1 MYAGNSKDS
10 NIEFINIENMRKV
23 LSIIYL
29 IVLIVNGS
37 YAQSSYPIYVSP
49 ALTPPYSL
57 KLSDYSKFGSQQ
69 LVVNIAVNDLN
80 VSNLPVKLHIKMET
94 VGITIESLPTLN
106 TTPIYLDGGAATILF
121 GDDLADY
128 FDINNLTFKG
138 YSKEAYRRTG
148 QLPEGFYKFTVE
160 VLHFQTNRLISNAG
174 TATAWISVGKP
185 PVLKLPENDKELGE
199 FKGMPIVFSWYA
211 SKLGNP
217 MSAAGVQYK
226 FEMWEMRVDG
236 ISPYTIAASVPLFHE
251 ETTSNTMVT
260 VLPSS
265 LLMEPGMKYAWRVT
279 AMDVSGM
286 VPFEQDGHSEMRVFT
301 YKSKCNSVANLKAD
315 QHGRSGSF
323 VWDPGSNHTSYNIE
337 LRKPATGWLSASETF
352 DSKAEFY
359 ELDYAT
365 TYEMRVQAVCNGD
378 PESVSDF
385 SEWATLK
392 IPAQRS
398 KPDSSTC
405 PTCGC
410 SDSLGTGNIE
420 NLELRRDL
428 KPGDTLSNR
437 FGTTRFIVKSV
448 EPQGDGVYKGHFLFW
463 AELWKLK
470 FVCEYWDLSVN
481 TDNVILNM
489 DYQSVYN
496 PQFLLD
502 VDATAAFLD
511 SLAGAITDLTVSTT
525 IKDTV
530 TIGETISSI
539 YVNAGDSV
547 VAVTVDPDGTV
558 HEVVIQTDADDI
570 PKTIIQGEN
579 GEQFVVTG
587 NGQVMGLDEYKHTGG
602 NGRKLD
608 EYKKEKEAHL
618 STTQVAFSASQNQTY
633 GFDAFSE
640 EKQALKSKYPSLQN
654 GYTPAYKSIASYRP
668 DKVVASST
676 ESGITFRDEM
686 GIPAIKTGNDLTVR
700 GGTDGSVTALYAY
713 KAVNDT
719 TEEVAGKL
727 NLMSFDEQAKK
738 VYIIPVNGAKMP
750 IADTLKRV
758 LNTVYAQAVT
768 RWEVV
773 PVTTSVDVA
782 FSGGQMTH
790 GGSSAIDVYN
800 TDQKSIIGKFKKDG
814 NDIESDALY
823 LFFVDNVKGK
833 TGDIAGYMPLQK
845 QVGFIY
851 NNPNPYMVAHE
862 LGHGAFNLR
871 HVFSP
876 ESFVAAQGTTKNLM
890 DYSGSTDLW
899 QHQWALI
906 HDPESLWFA
915 WAQDESE
922 GEGIFKFTASFDK
935 ENYKSYGSL
944 QDPRSEIP
952 IITINYALSDTLGYK
967 IMLIDKKEVKAI
979 FQKQIYPI
987 ATTVKYLYEIPGNKT
1002 ISVILVDKNFTPI
1015 DSTIISTTIIDSS
1028 TVAVI
1033 DGDQKIGPLDIKF
1046 DTPKTETSN
1055 GDTLI
1060 CVVSKCSFTLQ
1071 VNEFEFTTKMFNVTN
1086 ASLVYK
1092 KIKKTNVIV
1101 GAEIVWDNSEGMD
1114 IGEVGFMSAKV
1125 THVGISVDDQGK
1137 LKGELKFKVSLT
1149 EDYSYKDFLLIKKGL
1164 EGQFSFNYSSDN
1176 KEFLGDFN
1184 FEGLN
1189 NINMFLTKDATT
1201 RKPFAEL
1208 TGGTVNKEGVL
1219 SGTFKGI
1226 ENSSYKSNGFTI
1238 SVNKLELVG
1247 DYNLKTGIFK
1257 PKSGEGN
1264 LTVSKIKGTKGKLL
1278 FDVKYGDVI
1287 TVALDKSKSD
1297 LVISGLVAKDL
1308 DLTAIF
1314 TDKFDFQDAKGSLK
1328 LAHANYG
1335 TELNVPSFEISAG
1348 EVKTLQITGNLSYKG
1363 FVFELEKCD
1372 YSSDKG
1378 FVLSG
1383 MVKLGSENKFLAQ
1396 NITIDTSGTFG
1407 CSNISGEMGIK
1418 YVNASFSAGISNT
1431 GVSGSFTAKMFGLD
1445 LNGGVDY
1452 GIATK
1457 KNTDLNYAI
1466 EKQFSYGQFSIV
1478 TSTIIPV
1485 FPGLKISKLGGKFA
1499 FNCSYDLTKHP
1510 MKLNPCYQSYVA
1522 GLSLGVGDM
1531 AGIFNFAVDPA
1542 LVQFSN
1548 TNVSIFINS
1557 TLSIP
1562 ASKPMFIGKAELL
1575 LQYPSGNISGKVSA
1589 TVRIPDS
1596 NGWIVK
1602 TIGEN
1607 QVNFVKDEGHTRI
1620 YTTSSGFHAKVL
1632 NSLDLTGS
1640 IDYIKNYN
1648 ESGSVTSTSGE
1659 IKGNIRY
1666 NFYESVHLSFGPF
1679 DAVKID
1685 GSLKIDFNANMS
1697 MIFNEN
1703 GSSGTFSGNLIIEPK
1718 AQMTVV
1724 GGTFWAEGYFNG
1736 AANVSYT
1743 NTAAN
1748 LKAAYIIDLKCSG
1761 GFSYSTSGTIDK
1773 TIPH

>member
-185 PVLKLPENDKELGE
+185 PVLKLPENGKELGE

-315 QHGRSGSF
+315 QHGRNGSF

-654 GYTPAYKSIASYRP
+654 GYTPAYKSIASFKP

-686 GIPAIKTGNDLTVR
+686 GIPAIKSGNDLTVR

-713 KAVNDT
+713 KAVTDT

-738 VYIIPVNGAKMP
+738 VYIVPVNGATMP
-750 IADTLKRV
+750 DATTLKEV
-758 LNTVYAQAVT
+758 LNKVYAQAVT

-773 PVTTSVDVA
+773 KIEKGVTLTFPD
-782 FSGGQMTH
+782 GQMTH

-800 TDQKSIIGKFKKDG
+800 TDQKSIISKFKKDG

-823 LFFVDNVKGK
+823 LFFVANVKGK

-851 NNPNPYMVAHE
+851 DNPNPHIIAHE

-899 QHQWALI
+899 QHQWELI

-922 GEGIFKFTASFDK
+922 GEGK
-935 ENYKSYGSL
+935 ENGPVIFSDEVVNLINQKAKEIYGEAGVTGIFHSKVCNQKVDKLSTSVQKYQERVVISAIAPSDNNPSVSVRTVAILYKNATEGTVSKFAEVDISKAESKAISETLTLYYYNGESDDCSDFLGKISCCDICEFSIEQLPDYINQLYDAAAECSKAKAVYHLKLIDRTNGLDAGLKTMVEQQLLAYEKVGIKAKIFLTDPSSSEADRKVAEEVINAVGDNELALWINIDGQNSKLVKYKVGKNSFILVDGINQSDQVEKLFAFLTTFSREDFLSFIISDLDVMAHLVQKLAIPEKYWNPNLGDEYNSSLFYIYTVANAQQTNLPLVILSSEVKRNAQLQFAIVCGIYNGAVGLVEAVPSGVSLILKLLVNEDDILSSIQEQFKEIDKNCLDQTNIYFYTVSIPGTAQSSLILYGPCAAEAIKKYFSEGDEFQQSHKYGKAIFDIATVFLSYTKIAKALDALDVVGLAIKAAKPILKGSL
-944 QDPRSEIP
+944 QAFKCGKKFIHFPNTLTVGSNVFRVVDDAGQVVAGDVAKSLRWVNAVDEAGNP
-952 IITINYALSDTLGYK
+952 IQVGLFESDAAVTGPVTLIK
-967 IMLIDKKEVKAI
+967 
-979 FQKQIYPI
+979 
-987 ATTVKYLYEIPGNKT
+987 NKRGD
-1002 ISVILVDKNFTPI
+1002 L
-1015 DSTIISTTIIDSS
+1015 
-1028 TVAVI
+1028 AQL
-1033 DGDQKIGPLDIKF
+1033 DGDYYLAELPDNADGQLALVRKVAKAGGAFDDVLETASKFDDNVLEVAEVGLKEWKTFQNRVAEQILSKYPNSKIGNQITLDI
-1046 DTPKTETSN
+1046 
-1055 GDTLI
+1055 
-1060 CVVSKCSFTLQ
+1060 
-1071 VNEFEFTTKMFNVTN
+1071 
-1086 ASLVYK
+1086 Y
-1092 KIKKTNVIV
+1092 
-1101 GAEIVWDNSEGMD
+1101 
-1114 IGEVGFMSAKV
+1114 
-1125 THVGISVDDQGK
+1125 
-1137 LKGELKFKVSLT
+1137 
-1149 EDYSYKDFLLIKKGL
+1149 
-1164 EGQFSFNYSSDN
+1164 
-1176 KEFLGDFN
+1176 
-1184 FEGLN
+1184 
-1189 NINMFLTKDATT
+1189 
-1201 RKPFAEL
+1201 
-1208 TGGTVNKEGVL
+1208 
-1219 SGTFKGI
+1219 
-1226 ENSSYKSNGFTI
+1226 
-1238 SVNKLELVG
+1238 
-1247 DYNLKTGIFK
+1247 
-1257 PKSGEGN
+1257 
-1264 LTVSKIKGTKGKLL
+1264 IKGR
-1278 FDVKYGDVI
+1278 
-1287 TVALDKSKSD
+1287 SKP
-1297 LVISGLVAKDL
+1297 I
-1308 DLTAIF
+1308 
-1314 TDKFDFQDAKGSLK
+1314 
-1328 LAHANYG
+1328 
-1335 TELNVPSFEISAG
+1335 
-1348 EVKTLQITGNLSYKG
+1348 
-1363 FVFELEKCD
+1363 
-1372 YSSDKG
+1372 
-1378 FVLSG
+1378 
-1383 MVKLGSENKFLAQ
+1383 
-1396 NITIDTSGTFG
+1396 
-1407 CSNISGEMGIK
+1407 
-1418 YVNASFSAGISNT
+1418 
-1431 GVSGSFTAKMFGLD
+1431 
-1445 LNGGVDY
+1445 
-1452 GIATK
+1452 
-1457 KNTDLNYAI
+1457 
-1466 EKQFSYGQFSIV
+1466 
-1478 TSTIIPV
+1478 TIIPDNLV
-1485 FPGLKISKLGGKFA
+1485 QIEVNGIKKYKLIDAKTSIK
-1499 FNCSYDLTKHP
+1499 NDLTQLDDLLRTCTKNQKDVYP
-1510 MKLNPCYQSYVA
+1510 YIDD
-1522 GLSLGVGDM
+1522 LS
-1531 AGIFNFAVDPA
+1531 
-1542 LVQFSN
+1542 
-1548 TNVSIFINS
+1548 
-1557 TLSIP
+1557 
-1562 ASKPMFIGKAELL
+1562 
-1575 LQYPSGNISGKVSA
+1575 SGNI
-1589 TVRIPDS
+1589 
-1596 NGWIVK
+1596 
-1602 TIGEN
+1602 
-1607 QVNFVKDEGHTRI
+1607 
-1620 YTTSSGFHAKVL
+1620 AKVEMRGGQAEQAFG
-1632 NSLDLTGS
+1632 DLGNTGK
-1640 IDYIKNYN
+1640 IEIQL
-1648 ESGSVTSTSGE
+1648 ESGVEFWVNTNKTDFTKYTIRPR
-1659 IKGNIRY
+1659 IK
-1666 NFYESVHLSFGPF
+1666 
-1679 DAVKID
+1679 
-1685 GSLKIDFNANMS
+1685 
-1697 MIFNEN
+1697 
-1703 GSSGTFSGNLIIEPK
+1703 
-1718 AQMTVV
+1718 
-1724 GGTFWAEGYFNG
+1724 
-1736 AANVSYT
+1736 
-1743 NTAAN
+1743 
-1748 LKAAYIIDLKCSG
+1748 
-1761 GFSYSTSGTIDK
+1761 
-1773 TIPH
+1773 

>member
-1 MYAGNSKDS
+1 VYTGNSKDS

-160 VLHFQTNRLISNAG
+160 VLHFQTNRLISNSG

-185 PVLKLPENDKELGE
+185 PVLKLPENGKELGE

-315 QHGRSGSF
+315 QHGRNGSF

-547 VAVTVDPDGTV
+547 VAVTVGADGTV

-654 GYTPAYKSIASYRP
+654 GYTPAYKSIASFKP
-668 DKVVASST
+668 DKVVASAT

-686 GIPAIKTGNDLTVR
+686 GIPAIKSGNDLTVR

-713 KAVNDT
+713 KAVTDT

-738 VYIIPVNGAKMP
+738 VYIVPVNGAAMP
-750 IADTLKRV
+750 DATTLKEV
-758 LNTVYAQAVT
+758 LNKVYAQAVT

-773 PVTTSVDVA
+773 KIEKGVTLTFPD
-782 FSGGQMTH
+782 GQMTH

-800 TDQKSIIGKFKKDG
+800 TDQKSIISKFKEDG
-814 NDIESDALY
+814 NRIESDALY
-823 LFFVDNVKGK
+823 LFFVANVKGK

-851 NNPNPYMVAHE
+851 DNPNPHIIAHE

-899 QHQWALI
+899 QHQWELI

-915 WAQDESE
+915 WAQDEKE
-922 GEGIFKFTASFDK
+922 GEGVSYIAEIDKIEFGNTIELEYSTFITPAGLPISFAKDDDIKVNADDFKTSTTFPVVNGCLVRFSRNGSVYRARYATNLSTKQNFFWGYFKNGTDEPYVDPLTKDQPLPYNVYVLGNNASLSACNIDVRDKSVYLGNLDQYKGDGILAASINLNPSVTKTETPVLSQSELETFIAATADK
-935 ENYKSYGSL
+935 FNNSK
-944 QDPRSEIP
+944 
-952 IITINYALSDTLGYK
+952 YK
-967 IMLIDKKEVKAI
+967 ILIDKTFFFHIQIDKGIEDDVEYLNEYINLEGKFKLYAKLTG
-979 FQKQIYPI
+979 KQIYVHI
-987 ATTVKYLYEIPGNKT
+987 VKADGKIPDGELGSFAEKVRAKIDIPEKDNLIYLAI
-1002 ISVILVDKNFTPI
+1002 
-1015 DSTIISTTIIDSS
+1015 
-1028 TVAVI
+1028 
-1033 DGDQKIGPLDIKF
+1033 
-1046 DTPKTETSN
+1046 
-1055 GDTLI
+1055 
-1060 CVVSKCSFTLQ
+1060 VVSP
-1071 VNEFEFTTKMFNVTN
+1071 TTKEANIRYT
-1086 ASLVYK
+1086 
-1092 KIKKTNVIV
+1092 
-1101 GAEIVWDNSEGMD
+1101 
-1114 IGEVGFMSAKV
+1114 
-1125 THVGISVDDQGK
+1125 
-1137 LKGELKFKVSLT
+1137 LT
-1149 EDYSYKDFLLIKKGL
+1149 EGVVNYSI
-1164 EGQFSFNYSSDN
+1164 YSSDGKASN
-1176 KEFLGDFN
+1176 YLNIGSLDSSIPKAILKVYTNIPKPYFLYSYFITYRGEVVEYPVQKSKED
-1184 FEGLN
+1184 
-1189 NINMFLTKDATT
+1189 
-1201 RKPFAEL
+1201 
-1208 TGGTVNKEGVL
+1208 
-1219 SGTFKGI
+1219 
-1226 ENSSYKSNGFTI
+1226 
-1238 SVNKLELVG
+1238 LVG
-1247 DYNLKTGIFK
+1247 HSCIYD
-1257 PKSGEGN
+1257 
-1264 LTVSKIKGTKGKLL
+1264 
-1278 FDVKYGDVI
+1278 
-1287 TVALDKSKSD
+1287 
-1297 LVISGLVAKDL
+1297 
-1308 DLTAIF
+1308 
-1314 TDKFDFQDAKGSLK
+1314 
-1328 LAHANYG
+1328 
-1335 TELNVPSFEISAG
+1335 
-1348 EVKTLQITGNLSYKG
+1348 
-1363 FVFELEKCD
+1363 
-1372 YSSDKG
+1372 
-1378 FVLSG
+1378 FVL
-1383 MVKLGSENKFLAQ
+1383 
-1396 NITIDTSGTFG
+1396 
-1407 CSNISGEMGIK
+1407 
-1418 YVNASFSAGISNT
+1418 
-1431 GVSGSFTAKMFGLD
+1431 
-1445 LNGGVDY
+1445 GVDY
-1452 GIATK
+1452 RMERYITVLNDYQKNRNALVGINPINGEPYIKST
-1457 KNTDLNYAI
+1457 NPYARKYM
-1466 EKQFSYGQFSIV
+1466 ENAADELANFDS
-1478 TSTIIPV
+1478 
-1485 FPGLKISKLGGKFA
+1485 
-1499 FNCSYDLTKHP
+1499 KHP
-1510 MKLNPCYQSYVA
+1510 DK
-1522 GLSLGVGDM
+1522 
-1531 AGIFNFAVDPA
+1531 
-1542 LVQFSN
+1542 
-1548 TNVSIFINS
+1548 
-1557 TLSIP
+1557 
-1562 ASKPMFIGKAELL
+1562 
-1575 LQYPSGNISGKVSA
+1575 
-1589 TVRIPDS
+1589 
-1596 NGWIVK
+1596 IVK
-1602 TIGEN
+1602 TIAHGLLESALASSNLGSVSAVARQFTNWYRDDQFKYIERESYHREESPADELFVIGKNQVVYDQTLADIDALSLVLMPVGLDIVGDFAGAIYAGYYNDYSNAGMYAAMLAVPFGNAALVKELAKGTKKIARIGEEFRIVDNIAGGVVKTGEN
-1607 QVNFVKDEGHTRI
+1607 VLSRLNKSVIEDLNKLTPDTKTKILNDIAADANFEKFVNDNPVISKAFSAHKNDLTQ
-1620 YTTSSGFHAKVL
+1620 
-1632 NSLDLTGS
+1632 LDLTQ
-1640 IDYIKNYN
+1640 IDDLLKRSDIPAGAKSWATRGMTLRNMQVV
-1648 ESGSVTSTSGE
+1648 S
-1659 IKGNIRY
+1659 RQ
-1666 NFYESVHLSFGPF
+1666 F
-1679 DAVKID
+1679 D
-1685 GSLKIDFNANMS
+1685 
-1697 MIFNEN
+1697 
-1703 GSSGTFSGNLIIEPK
+1703 
-1718 AQMTVV
+1718 
-1724 GGTFWAEGYFNG
+1724 NG
-1736 AANVSYT
+1736 AALSRVNELYPNSYGRQITLKVTNKALAKDNVLEIVPDYLVRDGGRYKIVDAKYT
-1743 NTAAN
+1743 S
-1748 LKAAYIIDLKCSG
+1748 KAADDFELQKALTPNQDDVFGWIIDPKYKGKLEIEVRANNSKLTNLDLDQGEFISAENMGIEVFQSQAGNPNAIEKIIKLK
-1761 GFSYSTSGTIDK
+1761 
-1773 TIPH
+1773 